1 MRGARAEDVCGATRK
16 GTDEMD
22 HHRRLDAELDVLRD
36 RVLVLGGEA
45 ETALRRAMYSLAERD
60 SQTAREVLAN
70 DDTVDNLE
78 VEIDRLCID
87 VLALRQPAARDLRFV
102 ISVAKITPILERL
115 ADHAC
120 NIARAALDL
129 NDQPELKYNPNLPR
143 MAEVASGMLRA
154 ALDAFTK
161 GDAAA
166 ARQVIEQDDEIDRM
180 YERLFN
186 DLIDLMAEE
195 PQAARRAARHLF
207 VAKHLERV
215 ADYVTDICELTVYM
229 AEAAVIK
236 HGYEKAKGPARPTPP
251 AS

>member
-1 MRGARAEDVCGATRK
+1 
-16 GTDEMD
+16 MD
-22 HHRRLDAELDVLRD
+22 HHRRLDSELDVLRD

-45 ETALRRAMYSLAERD
+45 EGALVRAMYSLTERD
-60 SQTAREVLAN
+60 SGAAREVLEG
-70 DDTVDNLE
+70 DDEIDQLE

-120 NIARAALDL
+120 NIARAAIDL
-129 NDQPELKYNPNLPR
+129 NDEPQLRSFPDLSR
-143 MAEVASGMLRA
+143 MAAVASSMLRA

-166 ARQVIEQDDEIDRM
+166 ARLVIEQDDEIDVM
-180 YERLFN
+180 YGRLFH
-186 DLIDLMAEE
+186 DLINLMVSE
-195 PQAARRAARHLF
+195 PTSTPRAARLLF

-236 HGYEKAKGPARPTPP
+236 HSY
-251 AS
+251 